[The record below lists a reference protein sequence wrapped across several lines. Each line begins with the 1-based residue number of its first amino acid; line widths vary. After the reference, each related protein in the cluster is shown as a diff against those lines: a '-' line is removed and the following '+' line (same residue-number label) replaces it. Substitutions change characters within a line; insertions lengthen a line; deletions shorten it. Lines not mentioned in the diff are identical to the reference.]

1 MKQSAQY
8 VMLAGAIGCSFFAQQ
23 LPPTAAARP
32 SFQAQ
37 SPSSVSLT
45 GKGEEQTLR
54 IHNVAYEVSSDSVP
68 GRPRGERLL
77 LRRTTSSS
85 RVLGE
90 IGQTAGTVLVIRL
103 CLVTQGHVLTVECWD
118 QAPGMPVLQEAP
130 GFAETGRGLAIIDSL
145 TGGAWGCRPAIGQVG
160 KCVWADISLRNQ
172 PASPFP
178 ALAALSGTADQAL
191 IH

>member
-1 MKQSAQY
+1 MAVLMATRSSA
-8 VMLAGAIGCSFFAQQ
+8 APAPAIRAAVSSTPPFAA
-23 LPPTAAARP
+23 LPTAPGLARGHVRAALAEWGLSEFADTAELIASEMTANAVNASAP
-32 SFQAQ
+32 
-37 SPSSVSLT
+37 V
-45 GKGEEQTLR
+45 
-54 IHNVAYEVSSDSVP
+54 
-68 GRPRGERLL
+68 
-77 LRRTTSSS
+77 
-85 RVLGE
+85 
-90 IGQTAGTVLVIRL
+90 QTAGTVLVIRL